1 MSKKTVLIWGATGQI
16 ASYLVEMYL
25 EKDYKVYGI
34 KRRSSTNTLWR
45 VQHLLNNP
53 DLELIEGD
61 ITDPSSVNN
70 LTNILKPDLC
80 INTAAQ
86 SHVGTSFEQP
96 AYTFNVNA
104 NGVLYILESIKNC
117 SPQTKFL
124 QFSTSEMMGDNYSID
139 ENGEKYQDESTQFS
153 PVSQYAV
160 SKLAAYHLVKLYRKA
175 YHIFSCNNINFNSE
189 SIPGHIPVLLRKDNG
204 FIDILP
210 IEDMFRTE
218 KHKYEGILDCYKN
231 MDIWDGESWTKII
244 DGTCYQD
251 KTKQVNVIQ
260 SVSRVL
266 ETTLEHSIFMNGN
279 IEKES
284 KDIIVGDLLYEINYP
299 FLTPLSSF
307 LDNDIAKFIGFVV
320 GDGYVSEEGKTRVI
334 GTDKKLLL
342 EMSLPFINKFGFT
355 YRLYNNGPGSF
366 NKKGKDIWHLDIN
379 CDRNLGKWLR
389 KNIYTLR
396 SGKKRVPDFI
406 LNSNNEIQKSFFDG
420 YYLADGRKAGHE
432 RYQYKGFSTNSATL
446 CLGLIIIINNVL
458 RQDAKVKYNIRDN
471 NLIYH
476 VQLRSPDSHKNKYN
490 KKNLYEVIKIFNVPN
505 KNNWFFD
512 LQTISQ
518 CFAVGPHLAKIHNS
532 PRRGEEFVT
541 RKITQWIA
549 KFKKCKDQDIT
560 ALTTVSADNIIF
572 TNGYNEDRIFP
583 KLRLGNI
590 TAYRDWSHAKD
601 VCRGVYLAL
610 NYHKP
615 DDYVFGSGQT
625 QTVADFCKEA
635 FKCIWIDNWE
645 DYIIIDPKFYRP
657 AEVDYLKSR
666 PTKAKEVLGWETT
679 ISFQDLVKEMVEA
692 DIARE
697 NEKTA

>member
-175 YHIFSCNNINFNSE
+175 YYIFSCNNINFNSE
-189 SIPGHIPVLLRKDNG
+189 
-204 FIDILP
+204 
-210 IEDMFRTE
+210 
-218 KHKYEGILDCYKN
+218 
-231 MDIWDGESWTKII
+231 
-244 DGTCYQD
+244 
-251 KTKQVNVIQ
+251 
-260 SVSRVL
+260 
-266 ETTLEHSIFMNGN
+266 
-279 IEKES
+279 
-284 KDIIVGDLLYEINYP
+284 
-299 FLTPLSSF
+299 
-307 LDNDIAKFIGFVV
+307 
-320 GDGYVSEEGKTRVI
+320 
-334 GTDKKLLL
+334 
-342 EMSLPFINKFGFT
+342 
-355 YRLYNNGPGSF
+355 
-366 NKKGKDIWHLDIN
+366 
-379 CDRNLGKWLR
+379 
-389 KNIYTLR
+389 
-396 SGKKRVPDFI
+396 
-406 LNSNNEIQKSFFDG
+406 
-420 YYLADGRKAGHE
+420 
-432 RYQYKGFSTNSATL
+432 
-446 CLGLIIIINNVL
+446 
-458 RQDAKVKYNIRDN
+458 
-471 NLIYH
+471 
-476 VQLRSPDSHKNKYN
+476 
-490 KKNLYEVIKIFNVPN
+490 
-505 KNNWFFD
+505 
-512 LQTISQ
+512 
-518 CFAVGPHLAKIHNS
+518 S

-549 KFKKCKDQDIT
+549 KFKKCKDQDVT

-601 VCRGVYLAL
+601 VCQGVYLAL
-610 NYHKP
+610 NYSKP
-615 DDYVFGSGQT
+615 DDYVFGSGKT

-635 FKCIWIDNWE
+635 FKYIGIDNWE
-645 DYIIIDPKFYRP
+645 DYIVIDPKFYRP

-679 ISFQDLVKEMVEA
+679 ISFQDLVKEMIEA

-697 NEKTA
+697 NGKTA